1 MTTILDSQF
10 SSQRTRAAYL
20 KLFAPLRGRTQVSRL
35 VAALQRLGL
44 AKVNGR
50 WAGYHASAYVIAQ
63 AVVCSSRFLEL
74 DANKVEVFAGEVL
87 KLYANAEVA
96 Q

>member
-50 WAGYHASAYVIAQ
+50 WAGYHTSAYVIAQ
-63 AVVCSSRFLEL
+63 AVVSNSRFLNL
-74 DANKVEVFAGEVL
+74 TVETVEAFAGEVL
-87 KLYANAEVA
+87 ELYGKEVA